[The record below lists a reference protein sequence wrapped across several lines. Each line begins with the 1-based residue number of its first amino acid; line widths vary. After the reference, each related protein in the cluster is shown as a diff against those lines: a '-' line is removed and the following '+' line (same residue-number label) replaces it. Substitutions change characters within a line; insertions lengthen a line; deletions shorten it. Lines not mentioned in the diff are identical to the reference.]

1 MAFPTRA
8 PRRRLIAGVAVA
20 IAVAACSDSSSG
32 PARISNPAA
41 TIQDLLAVDSALQ
54 TDPFNALGLLVGN
67 FPATAPPA
75 APLTRAVAALGVTLP
90 PRLDL
95 AAGAPRPRLE
105 PLVGL
110 AVASP
115 MAPVIPDT
123 LLGLTFEWNPDSLK
137 YRPTSRAGGPQ
148 NGVRFILYR
157 EDGTTGYPDPTQEVG
172 SLDIIDLA
180 PASGA
185 QLRFVVRGSTGS
197 PTFLDYTLTFL
208 PAAQAFTVQA
218 NGYISNGRPA
228 ALERRFTFDA
238 SLTSTA
244 LANGLSETVDFVYDV
259 NVPDVAVE
267 LHMASVEDTVKDT
280 TITSLDYRFSRRNE
294 NLRLAGADT
303 SANGGATSAA
313 TFAVTVNGAAYATLR
328 LVNGT
333 ATITD
338 RNGAVV
344 PVNGNDQQYEDDIVI
359 ALLFGVINADVELIL
374 VLSIPAIL
382 LGFSFG
388 LL

>member
-8 PRRRLIAGVAVA
+8 PRRRLIAGVAIA
-20 IAVAACSDSSSG
+20 IAVAGCSDSSSG
-32 PARISNPAA
+32 PATVSNPAA
-41 TIQDLLAVDSALQ
+41 TIRDLLALDSALQ
-54 TDPFNALGLLVGN
+54 SDPVNALGLLIGN

-75 APLTRAVAALGVTLP
+75 AALTRAVAALGVTLP
-90 PRLDL
+90 PRPAL
-95 AAGAPRPRLE
+95 AAPRRNLE
-105 PLVGL
+105 PLANLV
-110 AVASP
+110 AASP

-137 YRPTSRAGGPQ
+137 YRPTSRSGAPQ

-157 EDGTTGYPDPTQEVG
+157 ENGVTGTPDPAQEVG

-185 QLRFVVRGSTGS
+185 QLRFVVRGGTGS

-238 SLTSTA
+238 SLTSAA
-244 LANGLSETVDFVYDV
+244 LANGLRETVDFVYDV
-259 NVPDVAVE
+259 NVPDVGVE
-267 LHMASVEDTVKDT
+267 LHLASVQDTVKDT
-280 TITSLDYRFSRRNE
+280 TITAVDYRFSRLNE

-303 SANGGATSAA
+303 SANGGASSAA
-313 TFAVTVNGAAYATLR
+313 TFAVTVNGDAYATLR
-328 LVNGT
+328 LVNGA

-344 PVNGNDQQYEDDIVI
+344 PVNGNDQQYEDDIVV
-359 ALLFGVINADVELIL
+359 ALLFGVIDADLTLIL
-374 VLSIPAIL
+374 VLSIPALL

>member
-1 MAFPTRA
+1 A
-8 PRRRLIAGVAVA
+8 
-20 IAVAACSDSSSG
+20 
-32 PARISNPAA
+32 
-41 TIQDLLAVDSALQ
+41 
-54 TDPFNALGLLVGN
+54 
-67 FPATAPPA
+67 
-75 APLTRAVAALGVTLP
+75 LTRAVAALGATLP
-90 PRLDL
+90 PRPALT
-95 AAGAPRPRLE
+95 APRRNLE
-105 PLVGL
+105 PLAGL
-110 AVASP
+110 VASP

-137 YRPTSRAGGPQ
+137 YRPTSRSGAPQ

-157 EDGTTGYPDPTQEVG
+157 EDGVTGYPDPAQEVG

-238 SLTSTA
+238 SLTSAA

-267 LHMASVEDTVKDT
+267 LHLASVGDTVKDT
-280 TITSLDYRFSRRNE
+280 TITAVDYRFSRLNE

-303 SANGGATSAA
+303 SANGGASSTA
-313 TFAVTVNGAAYATLR
+313 TFAVTVNGDAYATLR
-328 LVNGT
+328 LVNGA

-344 PVNGNDQQYEDDIVI
+344 PVNGNDQQYEDDIVV
-359 ALLFGVINADVELIL
+359 ALLFGVIDADLTLIF
-374 VLSIPAIL
+374 VLSIPALL

>member
-8 PRRRLIAGVAVA
+8 PRRRLMAGVAIA

-32 PARISNPAA
+32 PATISNPAA
-41 TIQDLLAVDSALQ
+41 TIRDLLALDSAFQ
-54 TDPFNALGLLVGN
+54 SDPVNALSLLVGN

-75 APLTRAVAALGVTLP
+75 AALTRAVAALGATLP
-90 PRLDL
+90 PRPAL
-95 AAGAPRPRLE
+95 AAPHRSLE
-105 PLVGL
+105 PLAGL
-110 AVASP
+110 AAASP
-115 MAPVIPDT
+115 MAPVLPDT

-137 YRPTSRAGGPQ
+137 YRPTSRSGAPQ

-157 EDGTTGYPDPTQEVG
+157 EDGVTGYPDPAQEVG

-218 NGYISNGRPA
+218 SGYISNGRPA

-238 SLTSTA
+238 SLTSAA

-267 LHMASVEDTVKDT
+267 LHLASVADTVKDT
-280 TITSLDYRFSRRNE
+280 TITAVDYRFSRRTE

-303 SANGGATSAA
+303 STNGGASSAA
-313 TFAVTVNGAAYATLR
+313 TFAVTVNGAAYAMLR
-328 LVNGT
+328 LVNGA

-344 PVNGNDQQYEDDIVI
+344 PVNGNDQQYEDDIVV
-359 ALLFGVINADVELIL
+359 ALLFGVIDADATLIV
-374 VLSIPAIL
+374 VLSIPALL

>member
-8 PRRRLIAGVAVA
+8 PRRRLIAGVAIA

-32 PARISNPAA
+32 PATISNPAA
-41 TIQDLLAVDSALQ
+41 TIRDLLALDSALQ
-54 TDPFNALGLLVGN
+54 SDPVNALGLLIGN

-75 APLTRAVAALGVTLP
+75 AALTRAVAALGVTLP
-90 PRLDL
+90 PRPAL
-95 AAGAPRPRLE
+95 AAPRRSLE
-105 PLVGL
+105 PLAGL
-110 AVASP
+110 AAAP

-137 YRPTSRAGGPQ
+137 YRPTSRSGAPQ

-157 EDGTTGYPDPTQEVG
+157 ENGVTGTPDPAQEVG

-238 SLTSTA
+238 ALTSTA
-244 LANGLSETVDFVYDV
+244 LANGRSETVDFVYDV
-259 NVPDVAVE
+259 NVPDVGVE
-267 LHMASVEDTVKDT
+267 LHLASVQDTVKDT
-280 TITSLDYRFSRRNE
+280 TITAVDYRFSRLNE

-303 SANGGATSAA
+303 STNGGASSAA
-313 TFAVTVNGAAYATLR
+313 TFAVTVNGNAYATLR
-328 LVNGT
+328 LVNGA

-338 RNGAVV
+338 HNGAVV
-344 PVNGNDQQYEDDIVI
+344 PVNGNDQQYEDDIVV
-359 ALLFGVINADVELIL
+359 ALLFGVINADLTLIV
-374 VLSIPAIL
+374 VLSIPALL

>member
-8 PRRRLIAGVAVA
+8 PRRRLIAGVAIA

-32 PARISNPAA
+32 PATVSNPAA
-41 TIQDLLAVDSALQ
+41 TIRDLLALDSALQ
-54 TDPFNALGLLVGN
+54 SDPVNALSLLVGN
-67 FPATAPPA
+67 FPATASPA
-75 APLTRAVAALGVTLP
+75 AALTRAVAALGATLP
-90 PRLDL
+90 PRPALT
-95 AAGAPRPRLE
+95 APRRNLQ
-105 PLVGL
+105 PLAGL
-110 AVASP
+110 VAAP

-137 YRPTSRAGGPQ
+137 YRPTSRSGAPQ

-157 EDGTTGYPDPTQEVG
+157 EDGVTGYPDPAQEVG

-185 QLRFVVRGSTGS
+185 QLRFVVRGSAGS
-197 PTFLDYTLTFL
+197 PTFLDYTLAFL

-238 SLTSTA
+238 SLTSAA

-267 LHMASVEDTVKDT
+267 LHLASVGDTVKDT
-280 TITSLDYRFSRRNE
+280 TITAVDYRFSRLNE

-303 SANGGATSAA
+303 SANGGASSAA
-313 TFAVTVNGAAYATLR
+313 TFAVTVNGDAYATLR
-328 LVNGT
+328 LVNGA

-344 PVNGNDQQYEDDIVI
+344 PVNGNDQQYEDDIVV
-359 ALLFGVINADVELIL
+359 ALLFGVIDADLTLIF
-374 VLSIPAIL
+374 VLSIPALL

>member
-8 PRRRLIAGVAVA
+8 PRRRLIAGVAIA

-32 PARISNPAA
+32 PATVTNPAA
-41 TIQDLLAVDSALQ
+41 TIRDLLALDSAFQ
-54 TDPFNALGLLVGN
+54 SDPVNALSLLVGN

-75 APLTRAVAALGVTLP
+75 AALTRAVAALGVTLP
-90 PRLDL
+90 PRPAL
-95 AAGAPRPRLE
+95 AAPRRSLAPLAN
-105 PLVGL
+105 LV
-110 AVASP
+110 AASP

-137 YRPTSRAGGPQ
+137 YRPTSRGGAPQ

-157 EDGTTGYPDPTQEVG
+157 EDGVTGYPDPAQEVG

-218 NGYISNGRPA
+218 SGYISNGRPA

-238 SLTSTA
+238 SLTSAA
-244 LANGLSETVDFVYDV
+244 LANGLSESVDFVYDV
-259 NVPDVAVE
+259 NVPDVGVE
-267 LHMASVEDTVKDT
+267 LHLASVQDTVKDT
-280 TITSLDYRFSRRNE
+280 TITAVDYRFSRLNE

-303 SANGGATSAA
+303 SANGGSSSAA
-313 TFAVTVNGAAYATLR
+313 TFAVTVNGSAYATLR
-328 LVNGT
+328 LLNGT
-333 ATITD
+333 PTITD
-338 RNGAVV
+338 HNGAVV

-359 ALLFGVINADVELIL
+359 ALLFGVIDADLTLIV
-374 VLSIPAIL
+374 VLSIPALL

>member
-1 MAFPTRA
+1 
-8 PRRRLIAGVAVA
+8 
-20 IAVAACSDSSSG
+20 
-32 PARISNPAA
+32 
-41 TIQDLLAVDSALQ
+41 
-54 TDPFNALGLLVGN
+54 
-67 FPATAPPA
+67 
-75 APLTRAVAALGVTLP
+75 
-90 PRLDL
+90 
-95 AAGAPRPRLE
+95 
-105 PLVGL
+105 
-110 AVASP
+110 

-137 YRPTSRAGGPQ
+137 YRPTSRSGAPQ

-157 EDGTTGYPDPTQEVG
+157 EDGVTGYPDPAQEVG

-197 PTFLDYTLTFL
+197 PTFLDYTLAFL

-238 SLTSTA
+238 SLTSAA

-267 LHMASVEDTVKDT
+267 LHLASVGDTVKDT
-280 TITSLDYRFSRRNE
+280 TITAVDYRFSRLNE

-303 SANGGATSAA
+303 SANGGASSAA
-313 TFAVTVNGAAYATLR
+313 TFAVTVNGDAYATLR
-328 LVNGT
+328 LVNGA

-344 PVNGNDQQYEDDIVI
+344 PVNGNDQQYEDDIVV
-359 ALLFGVINADVELIL
+359 ALLFGVIDADLTLIF
-374 VLSIPAIL
+374 VLSIPALL

>member
-8 PRRRLIAGVAVA
+8 PRRRLIAGVAIA

-32 PARISNPAA
+32 PTTVTNPAA
-41 TIQDLLAVDSALQ
+41 TIRDLLALDSAFQ
-54 TDPFNALGLLVGN
+54 SDPVNALSLLVGN

-75 APLTRAVAALGVTLP
+75 AALTRAVAALGVTLP
-90 PRLDL
+90 PRPAL
-95 AAGAPRPRLE
+95 AAPRRSLAPLAN
-105 PLVGL
+105 LV
-110 AVASP
+110 AASP

-137 YRPTSRAGGPQ
+137 YRPTSRSGAPQ

-157 EDGTTGYPDPTQEVG
+157 ADGVTGYPDPAQEVG

-218 NGYISNGRPA
+218 TGYISNGRPA

-238 SLTSTA
+238 ALTSTA
-244 LANGLSETVDFVYDV
+244 LASGLSETVDFVYDV
-259 NVPDVAVE
+259 NVPDVGVE
-267 LHMASVEDTVKDT
+267 LHLASVQDTVKDT
-280 TITSLDYRFSRRNE
+280 TITAVDYRFSRLNE

-303 SANGGATSAA
+303 SANGGASSAA
-313 TFAVTVNGAAYATLR
+313 TFAVTVNGNAYATLR
-328 LVNGT
+328 LLNGT
-333 ATITD
+333 PTITD
-338 RNGAVV
+338 HNGAVV

-359 ALLFGVINADVELIL
+359 ALLFGVIDADLTLIV
-374 VLSIPAIL
+374 VLSIPALL

>member
-8 PRRRLIAGVAVA
+8 PRRRLIAGVAIA

-32 PARISNPAA
+32 PATVTNPAA
-41 TIQDLLAVDSALQ
+41 TIRDLLALDSAFQ
-54 TDPFNALGLLVGN
+54 SDPVNALSLLVGN

-75 APLTRAVAALGVTLP
+75 AALTRAVAALGVTLP
-90 PRLDL
+90 PRPAL
-95 AAGAPRPRLE
+95 AAPRRNLE
-105 PLVGL
+105 PLAGL
-110 AVASP
+110 VAASP

-137 YRPTSRAGGPQ
+137 YRPTSRSGAPQ

-157 EDGTTGYPDPTQEVG
+157 EDGVTGYPDPAQEVG
-172 SLDIIDLA
+172 SLDILDVA
-180 PASGA
+180 PAAGA

-218 NGYISNGRPA
+218 SGYISNGRPA

-259 NVPDVAVE
+259 NVPDVGVE
-267 LHMASVEDTVKDT
+267 LHLASVGDTVKDT
-280 TITSLDYRFSRRNE
+280 TITTVDYRFSRLNE

-303 SANGGATSAA
+303 SANGGASSAA
-313 TFAVTVNGAAYATLR
+313 TFAVTVNGDAYATLR

-333 ATITD
+333 PTITD

-359 ALLFGVINADVELIL
+359 ALLFGVIDADLTLIV
-374 VLSIPAIL
+374 VLSIPALL

>member
-8 PRRRLIAGVAVA
+8 PRRRLIAGVAIA

-32 PARISNPAA
+32 PATVSNPAA
-41 TIQDLLAVDSALQ
+41 TIRDLLALDSALQ
-54 TDPFNALGLLVGN
+54 SDPVNALSLLVGN
-67 FPATAPPA
+67 FPATASPA
-75 APLTRAVAALGVTLP
+75 AALTRAVAALGATLP
-90 PRLDL
+90 PRPALT
-95 AAGAPRPRLE
+95 APRRNLE
-105 PLVGL
+105 PLAGL
-110 AVASP
+110 VASP

-137 YRPTSRAGGPQ
+137 YRPTSRSGAPQ

-157 EDGTTGYPDPTQEVG
+157 EDGVTGYPDPAQEVG

-238 SLTSTA
+238 SLTSAA

-267 LHMASVEDTVKDT
+267 LHLASVGDTVKDT
-280 TITSLDYRFSRRNE
+280 TITAVDYRFSRLNE

-303 SANGGATSAA
+303 SANGGASSTA
-313 TFAVTVNGAAYATLR
+313 TFAVTVNGDAYATLR
-328 LVNGT
+328 LVNGA

-344 PVNGNDQQYEDDIVI
+344 PVNGNDQQYEDDIVV
-359 ALLFGVINADVELIL
+359 ALLFGVIDADLTLIF
-374 VLSIPAIL
+374 VLSIPALL

>member
-8 PRRRLIAGVAVA
+8 PRRRLIAGVAIAV
-20 IAVAACSDSSSG
+20 AVAACSDSSSG

-41 TIQDLLAVDSALQ
+41 TIRDMLAVDSAFQ
-54 TDPFNALGLLVGN
+54 SDPFNALSLLVGN

-90 PRLDL
+90 PRLNL
-95 AAGAPRPRLE
+95 AAPRRSLW
-105 PLVGL
+105 PLAGL
-110 AVASP
+110 AAASP

-137 YRPTSRAGGPQ
+137 YRPTSRSGGPQ

-157 EDGTTGYPDPTQEVG
+157 EDGVTGYPDPAQEVG

-180 PASGA
+180 PAAGA

-218 NGYISNGRPA
+218 GGYISNGRPA

-238 SLTSTA
+238 SLTSAA

-267 LHMASVEDTVKDT
+267 LHLASVDDTVKDT
-280 TITSLDYRFSRRNE
+280 TITALDYRFSRRNE

-303 SANGGATSAA
+303 SANAGATSAA
-313 TFAVTVNGAAYATLR
+313 TFAATVNGSAYATLR

-344 PVNGNDQQYEDDIVI
+344 PVNGNDQQYEDDIVV
-359 ALLFGVINADVELIL
+359 ALLFGVLNADLELIL
-374 VLSIPAIL
+374 VLSIPALL

>member
-8 PRRRLIAGVAVA
+8 PRRRLMAGVAIA

-32 PARISNPAA
+32 PATISNPAA
-41 TIQDLLAVDSALQ
+41 TIRDLLALDSAFQ
-54 TDPFNALGLLVGN
+54 SDPVNALSLLVGN

-75 APLTRAVAALGVTLP
+75 AALTRAVAALGATLP
-90 PRLDL
+90 PRPAL
-95 AAGAPRPRLE
+95 AAPHRSLE
-105 PLVGL
+105 PLAGL
-110 AVASP
+110 AAASP
-115 MAPVIPDT
+115 MAPVLPDT

-137 YRPTSRAGGPQ
+137 YRPTSRSGAPQ

-157 EDGTTGYPDPTQEVG
+157 EDGVTGYPDPAQEVG

-218 NGYISNGRPA
+218 SGYISNGRPA

-238 SLTSTA
+238 SLTSAA

-267 LHMASVEDTVKDT
+267 LHLASVADTVKDT
-280 TITSLDYRFSRRNE
+280 TITAVDYRFSRRTE

-303 SANGGATSAA
+303 STNGGASSAA

-328 LVNGT
+328 LVNGA

-344 PVNGNDQQYEDDIVI
+344 PVNGNDQQYEDDIVV
-359 ALLFGVINADVELIL
+359 ALLFGVIDADATLIV
-374 VLSIPAIL
+374 VLSIPALL

>member
-1 MAFPTRA
+1 MAVPTRA
-8 PRRRLIAGVAVA
+8 PRRRLFAGVAIA
-20 IAVAACSDSSSG
+20 IAVAACSDSSG
-32 PARISNPAA
+32 PATISNPAA
-41 TIQDLLAVDSALQ
+41 TIQDLLALDSAFQ
-54 TDPFNALGLLVGN
+54 TEPFNALGLLVGN
-67 FPATAPPA
+67 FPAAAPPA
-75 APLTRAVAALGVTLP
+75 ASLTRVVAALGVTLP
-90 PRLDL
+90 PRPDL
-95 AAGAPRPRLE
+95 AAGTLRRSLG
-105 PLVGL
+105 PLAGL

-137 YRPTSRAGGPQ
+137 YRPTSRSGAPQ
-148 NGVRFILYR
+148 NGIRFILYR
-157 EDGTTGYPDPTQEVG
+157 EDGVTGYPDPTQEVG

-197 PTFLDYTLTFL
+197 PTYLDYTLTFL

-238 SLTSTA
+238 SLTSAA
-244 LANGLSETVDFVYDV
+244 LANGLSETVDFIYDV

-267 LHMASVEDTVKDT
+267 LHMASVVDTVKDT
-280 TITSLDYRFSRRNE
+280 TITSVDYRFSRRNE

-303 SANGGATSAA
+303 SANAGASNAA
-313 TFAVTVNGAAYATLR
+313 TFAVTVNGNAYATLR

-344 PVNGNDQQYEDDIVI
+344 PVNGNDQQYEDDIVV
-359 ALLFGVINADVELIL
+359 ALLFGVINADLTLIV
-374 VLSIPAIL
+374 VLSIPALL
-382 LGFSFG
+382 LGFSIG

>member
-1 MAFPTRA
+1 MVFSTRA
-8 PRRRLIAGVAVA
+8 PRRRLIAGVAIA

-32 PARISNPAA
+32 PATVSNPAA
-41 TIQDLLAVDSALQ
+41 TIRDLLALDSAFQ
-54 TDPFNALGLLVGN
+54 SDPVNALGLLVGN

-75 APLTRAVAALGVTLP
+75 AALTRAVAALGATLP
-90 PRLDL
+90 PRPTL
-95 AAGAPRPRLE
+95 AAPHRSLE
-105 PLVGL
+105 PLAGL
-110 AVASP
+110 AASP
-115 MAPVIPDT
+115 MAPVLPDT

-137 YRPTSRAGGPQ
+137 YRPTSRSGAPQ

-157 EDGTTGYPDPTQEVG
+157 EDGVTGYPDPAQEVG

-218 NGYISNGRPA
+218 SGYISNGRPA

-238 SLTSTA
+238 SLTSAA

-267 LHMASVEDTVKDT
+267 LHLASASDTVKDT
-280 TITSLDYRFSRRNE
+280 TITSVDYRFSRRNE

-303 SANGGATSAA
+303 STNGGASSAA

-328 LVNGT
+328 LVNGA

-338 RNGAVV
+338 RTGAVV
-344 PVNGNDQQYEDDIVI
+344 PVNGNDQQYEDDIVV
-359 ALLFGVINADVELIL
+359 ALLFGVINADATLIV
-374 VLSIPAIL
+374 VLSIPALL